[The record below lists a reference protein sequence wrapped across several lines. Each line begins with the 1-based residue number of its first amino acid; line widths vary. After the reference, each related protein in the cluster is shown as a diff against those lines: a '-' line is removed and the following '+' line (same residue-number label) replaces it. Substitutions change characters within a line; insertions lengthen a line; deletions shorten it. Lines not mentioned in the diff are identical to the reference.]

1 MSKVVAFAMKLGLS
15 REHAELL
22 AQLDSPGKIQ
32 DYVAAIPANFEMGG
46 ETCLPVR
53 EVLTQNRAHCIEG
66 AFIAACA
73 LWMQGEK
80 PLLMDLKA
88 KGDDDHVVTLFRRNG
103 CWGAIS
109 KTNHVWLR
117 WRDPVYRSP
126 RELAL
131 SYFHEYATGKSK
143 SLWSYSAAFD
153 LRRFDPTTWVS
164 GDKSCWDV
172 AEALDKARHYR
183 LITAAQA
190 RDLREMDA
198 LEARA
203 DALREHE
210 KPAQKPKHWKKK

>member
-1 MSKVVAFAMKLGLS
+1 MKKAIAFGIKLGLS
-15 REHAELL
+15 REHAALL
-22 AQLDSPGKIQ
+22 AQLDTPGKIQ

-53 EVLTQNRAHCIEG
+53 EVLQQNRAHCIEG

-73 LWMQGEK
+73 LWMQGGK

-88 KGDDDHVVTLFRRNG
+88 IGDDDHVVAIYRAHG

-117 WRDPVYRSP
+117 WRDPVYRTL

-143 SLWSYSAAFD
+143 SLWSYSGAFD
-153 LRRFDPTTWVS
+153 LCRFDPKAWVS
-164 GDKSCWDV
+164 GEKSCWSV
-172 AEALDKARHYR
+172 AEALDEARHYR
-183 LITAAQA
+183 LITTTQA
-190 RDLREMDA
+190 KNLREMDA

-203 DALREHE
+203 DAIREHE
-210 KPAQKPKHWKKK
+210 KPKTKPQHWKKK